1 MEKLYLFH
9 FSLCLFP
16 SLVLGITFFSVF
28 CGLRY
33 VIILVIYFYNFALY
47 KFFWV
52 IDAVVNILKTNI
64 KLNRIWTMMTFLTY
78 EIGLKGRVLQ
88 LRLFQRGTPFD
99 ITASTRQ
106 RYHKS
111 FNSSYCVC
119 QIVLQIECFWQFLRC
134 SPDSSIARVFQTV
147 LTVFARQ
154 FYSWCFQQFL
164 RFSPDSSTD
173 AQKVYLW

>member
-1 MEKLYLFH
+1 MQRALKLDSLYRVIEQVQKSLKSLDQPMEKLYLFH

-78 EIGLKGRVLQ
+78 EIGLKGRVL
-88 LRLFQRGTPFD
+88 
-99 ITASTRQ
+99 
-106 RYHKS
+106 
-111 FNSSYCVC
+111 
-119 QIVLQIECFWQFLRC
+119 
-134 SPDSSIARVFQTV
+134 
-147 LTVFARQ
+147 
-154 FYSWCFQQFL
+154 
-164 RFSPDSSTD
+164 
-173 AQKVYLW
+173 